1 MTKEQTSAAAIIR
14 VVLALVWGTG
24 GLHPAIAQYV
34 HPPPPPQA
42 ADFEQPPND
51 NHTHWRGPVIR
62 AVTVKCW
69 TAEPSEPAKLFG
81 GEHGT
86 QQAKTF
92 VPTSDLTP
100 SATQV
105 DTSFHQTTFRS
116 FSGGGKMSDLKPKDL
131 PPGIFVSVKGHPIL
145 KVTAVQYPIQDH
157 DPPLFGPQKTGVK
170 VAFDFIH
177 EPGNGE
183 CYLYVAVWV
192 AVK

>member
-1 MTKEQTSAAAIIR
+1 MREEQTYAARIIR
-14 VVLALVWGTG
+14 VLIALGIAG
-24 GLHPAIAQYV
+24 GLHPLNAQYV

-51 NHTHWRGPVIR
+51 NHTRWRGPAIR
-62 AVTVKCW
+62 AVNVKCW

-86 QQAKTF
+86 QQVTAF

-100 SATQV
+100 SAAQV
-105 DTSFHQTTFRS
+105 DTSFHQATFRS

-145 KVTAVQYPIQDH
+145 KVTGVQYPIQDH
-157 DPPLFGPQKTGVK
+157 DPALFGPQKIGVR

-183 CYLYVAVWV
+183 CYLYVAVWT